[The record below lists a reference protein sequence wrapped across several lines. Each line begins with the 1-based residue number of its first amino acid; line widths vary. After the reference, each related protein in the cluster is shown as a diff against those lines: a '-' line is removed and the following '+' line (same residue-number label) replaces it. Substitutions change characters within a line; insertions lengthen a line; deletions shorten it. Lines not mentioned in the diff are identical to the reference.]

1 MARCENYFLLKDLL
15 KQGVHLQLARI
26 ISPLLLS
33 NINTNQAISLS
44 TDLLHVVL
52 KEIGPYFDLFGKT
65 KACEK
70 SSILFTLQFMKIIV
84 SIENVIHKL
93 LKIMSARFVT
103 CQSLKVSRLRSKCV
117 WGRTTKQKTW
127 REHQATRCG

>member
-1 MARCENYFLLKDLL
+1 MARCENYFLLKDFL
-15 KQGVHLQLARI
+15 KQGVHLQLAKI
-26 ISPLLLS
+26 ISPLLLC

-44 TDLLHVVL
+44 NDLLHVVL
-52 KEIGPYFDLFGKT
+52 KETDPYFSLFRKT

-70 SSILFTLQFMKIIV
+70 SSILFTLQFMKVII
-84 SIENVIHKL
+84 SFENVIHKL

-117 WGRTTKQKTW
+117 WSRTTKQETW
-127 REHQATRCG
+127 GEHQATRCG